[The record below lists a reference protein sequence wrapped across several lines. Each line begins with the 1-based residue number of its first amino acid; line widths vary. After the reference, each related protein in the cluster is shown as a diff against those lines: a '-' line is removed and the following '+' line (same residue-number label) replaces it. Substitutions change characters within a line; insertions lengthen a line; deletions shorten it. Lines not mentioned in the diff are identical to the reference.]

1 MNRGLS
7 VLKTFEHLSKDGA
20 VTEQV
25 CCADIAMAFPPYSG
39 RVVLGGRKHGH
50 CQEELKQA
58 TILHTLMSLSIVRG
72 CATCCTASKGGA
84 DARLDNRMAAGLL
97 LGLRRHH
104 GWCVSSLSPH
114 SASMSSCINP
124 VAVRHA
130 GTRGLTKLFLPS
142 FALRLYL
149 LQRPSLAEATR
160 AGTKRSGLNAK
171 AGRRYAF
178 KSVIALCGGE
188 LWHALARA
196 CPMLACTCACGSGAT
211 ARWLQSL
218 RTANQSLPAPVL

>member
-130 GTRGLTKLFLPS
+130 GTRGLTQAFPALFC
-142 FALRLYL
+142 FASVLAAASITRRGNPCWYKKVGPKCKGWEEVRIQVCDSSLWRRAVARL
-149 LQRPSLAEATR
+149 
-160 AGTKRSGLNAK
+160 G
-171 AGRRYAF
+171 
-178 KSVIALCGGE
+178 KSVSDAGMYVRV
-188 LWHALARA
+188 W
-196 CPMLACTCACGSGAT
+196 
-211 ARWLQSL
+211 
-218 RTANQSLPAPVL
+218 